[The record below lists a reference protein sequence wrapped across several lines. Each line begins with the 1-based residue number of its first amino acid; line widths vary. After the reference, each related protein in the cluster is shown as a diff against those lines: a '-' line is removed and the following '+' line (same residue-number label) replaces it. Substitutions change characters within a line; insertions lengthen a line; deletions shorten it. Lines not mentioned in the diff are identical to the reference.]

1 MENNQTF
8 RDDQH
13 HKFWSGVNHSV
24 RTSSHRKGDFFVLM
38 IVAIAD
44 VILGFFQEYQ
54 APKTYTALKN
64 LAPPAATVIWGGK

>member
-13 HKFWSGVNHSV
+13 YRFWSGVSHSV
-24 RTSSHRKGDFFVLM
+24 RTASHRKGDFFVLM

-54 APKTYTALKN
+54 APKNHTALKN
-64 LAPPAATVIWGGK
+64 LVPPAATVIWGGK